1 MTQHCG
7 LRHWS
12 VALITGLLIAL
23 ASAGLAACGYNGSTP
38 STQPQSQVTQPL
50 TPTQRTSPPTR
61 AVPSP
66 TQTTQPLA
74 QSQLQKCGFVH
85 GFGTLEVVPKDLG
98 GEQAENCFWQAF
110 QHCRPAMLVFITSS
124 LHTTLIHTFTVHT
137 GNSLCLITDAK
148 QFGVV
153 SNPHAPATIYTCTG
167 LIRHPRALDILSC
180 GQEGTVVVLGA

>member
-38 STQPQSQVTQPL
+38 STQPQSQ
-50 TPTQRTSPPTR
+50 
-61 AVPSP
+61 
-66 TQTTQPLA
+66 
-74 QSQLQKCGFVH
+74 LQKCGFVH

-110 QHCRPAMLVFITSS
+110 QHCRPATLVFITSS